1 MPDNKRLN
9 GTTAPPRYL
18 EGFPATFPGD
28 HRLEKPTQSTVMV
41 TRKHPRF
48 PVSLSSTLVHQN
60 HFRHTGSVLDLSAKG
75 CRVES
80 LISPFTGMQIAIQ
93 LHIPGEPQ
101 PILIDN
107 ATVRWSGSAGIG
119 VEFLTIAA
127 SQQDRLSLMIKQLQ
141 PKAGLQ

>member
-1 MPDNKRLN
+1 
-9 GTTAPPRYL
+9 
-18 EGFPATFPGD
+18 
-28 HRLEKPTQSTVMV
+28 MV

-60 HFRHTGSVLDLSAKG
+60 HFRHTGSVRDLSAKG

-80 LISPFTGMQIAIQ
+80 LISPFTGMQMAIQ
-93 LHIPGEPQ
+93 LHIPDEPQ

-107 ATVRWSGSAGIG
+107 AAVRWSGSAGIG

-127 SQQDRLSLMIKQLQ
+127 AQQDRLSLIIKQLQ
-141 PKAGLQ
+141 HKTGLQ

>member
-1 MPDNKRLN
+1 
-9 GTTAPPRYL
+9 
-18 EGFPATFPGD
+18 
-28 HRLEKPTQSTVMV
+28 MV
-41 TRKHPRF
+41 TRKYPRF
-48 PVSLSSTLVHQN
+48 PVSLSSTLVHRNQ
-60 HFRHTGSVLDLSAKG
+60 FRHTGSVRDLSAKG

-93 LHIPGEPQ
+93 LHISGEPQ

-127 SQQDRLSLMIKQLQ
+127 PQQDRLSLMINQLQ
-141 PKAGLQ
+141 PKAGPQ

>member
-1 MPDNKRLN
+1 
-9 GTTAPPRYL
+9 
-18 EGFPATFPGD
+18 
-28 HRLEKPTQSTVMV
+28 MV

-60 HFRHTGSVLDLSAKG
+60 QFRHSGSVKDLSAKG
-75 CRVES
+75 CRVNS
-80 LISPFTGMQIAIQ
+80 VISPFTGMQLAIQ
-93 LHIPGEPQ
+93 LHVPGELQ

-119 VEFLTIAA
+119 VEFLTVAA
-127 SQQDRLSLMIKQLQ
+127 PHQDRLNRMIQQLQ

>member
-1 MPDNKRLN
+1 
-9 GTTAPPRYL
+9 
-18 EGFPATFPGD
+18 
-28 HRLEKPTQSTVMV
+28 MV
-41 TRKHPRF
+41 TRKYPRF
-48 PVSLSSTLVHQN
+48 SVSLSSTLVHQN
-60 HFRHTGSVLDLSAKG
+60 QFRHTGSVRDLSTKG

-119 VEFLTIAA
+119 IEFLTIAA
-127 SQQDRLSLMIKQLQ
+127 PQQDRLSLMIKQLQ

>member
-1 MPDNKRLN
+1 
-9 GTTAPPRYL
+9 
-18 EGFPATFPGD
+18 
-28 HRLEKPTQSTVMV
+28 MV

-127 SQQDRLSLMIKQLQ
+127 PQQDRLSLMIKQLQ

>member
-1 MPDNKRLN
+1 
-9 GTTAPPRYL
+9 
-18 EGFPATFPGD
+18 
-28 HRLEKPTQSTVMV
+28 MV

-60 HFRHTGSVLDLSAKG
+60 HFRHTGSIRDLSTKG

-80 LISPFTGMQIAIQ
+80 IISPFTGMQLAIQ

-101 PILIDN
+101 PIMIDN

-119 VEFLTIAA
+119 IEFLTIAPPH
-127 SQQDRLSLMIKQLQ
+127 QDRLNRMIQQLQ
-141 PKAGLQ
+141 PKAGFQ

>member
-1 MPDNKRLN
+1 
-9 GTTAPPRYL
+9 
-18 EGFPATFPGD
+18 
-28 HRLEKPTQSTVMV
+28 MV

-60 HFRHTGSVLDLSAKG
+60 HFRHAGSVRDLSAKG
-75 CRVES
+75 CRVDS
-80 LISPFTGMQIAIQ
+80 IISPFTGMQLTVQ

-107 ATVRWSGSAGIG
+107 AAVRWSGSAGIG

-127 SQQDRLSLMIKQLQ
+127 PQQDRLNRMIQQLQ
-141 PKAGLQ
+141 PKTGLP